1 MTFHELAAGR
11 ESIRSYDPE
20 KPVKEAVLNRILE
33 AGRLAPSAS
42 NRQPWHFLLIS
53 SQEMLEKVR
62 KSYSR
67 EWFQEAPH
75 VLAVLGSVDDAWVRS
90 KDGYNS
96 LETDLTI
103 AMDHMILAAESEGV
117 ATCWIADFDRDI
129 LYDTLSVAD
138 NERIFAITSL
148 GYAKKGFT
156 KRGNK
161 QRKSIEE
168 IVRRL

>member
-1 MTFHELAAGR
+1 MTFHELVADR

-20 KPVKEAVLNRILE
+20 KPIKETVLNRILE
-33 AGRLAPSAS
+33 AGRVAPSAG
-42 NRQPWHFLLIS
+42 NHQPWHFLLIS
-53 SQEMLEKVR
+53 SREMLEKVR
-62 KSYSR
+62 RCYSR

-75 VLAVLGSVDDAWVRS
+75 VLAVLGSVDSAWVRS

-129 LYDTLSVAD
+129 LYDVLSVAD
-138 NERIFAITSL
+138 NERIFAITPL

-156 KRGNK
+156 KMRNK